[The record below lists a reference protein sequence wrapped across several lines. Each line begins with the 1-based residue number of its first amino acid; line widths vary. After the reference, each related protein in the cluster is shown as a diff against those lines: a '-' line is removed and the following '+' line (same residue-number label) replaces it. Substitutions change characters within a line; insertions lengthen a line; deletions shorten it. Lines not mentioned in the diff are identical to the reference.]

1 VLKRYNGSMAPVKP
15 TRTDDGPAFD
25 LIPAIDLRAGRVVRL
40 VTGDFNREMVYGD
53 DPAAVARGFA
63 DAFPQPT
70 VGWLHVVDLAGAL
83 AGAPEQSD
91 VVTAIVAA
99 VGSRLRVQVG
109 GGLRSED
116 AVDRVLAIG
125 AARVVLG
132 TVALSTPGFAG
143 GLVRRYGPERVAV
156 ALDVRA
162 GQAVGEGWR
171 SGAAGSSPVDAA
183 TRLRDEGVE
192 TLIVT
197 GIDRDGLLEGPDLEL
212 LGQILRLRPGGVI
225 ASGGISSTEDVLR
238 VRELG
243 CSGAIVGRALYEGR
257 LDLRSTLQALAG

>member
-1 VLKRYNGSMAPVKP
+1 MAAVNPRSSAP
-15 TRTDDGPAFD
+15 RRPFE
-25 LIPAIDLRAGRVVRL
+25 LIPAIDLRGGHVVRL
-40 VTGDFNREMVYGD
+40 QEGDFARETVYGD
-53 DPAAVARGFA
+53 DPAAVALAFV
-63 DAFPQPT
+63 DAFEAG
-70 VGWLHVVDLAGAL
+70 VGWLHVVDLDGAVAGASV
-83 AGAPEQSD
+83 QSD
-91 VVTAIVAA
+91 AVAAIVAA
-99 VGSRLRVQVG
+99 VGSRSRVQVG

-116 AVDRVLAIG
+116 AVDRVLALG
-125 AARVVLG
+125 ASRVIIS
-132 TVALSTPGFAG
+132 TAALSTPGFAG
-143 GLVRRYGPERVAV
+143 GLVRRHRPDRVAV

-183 TRLRDEGVE
+183 TRLADEGVE

-197 GIDRDGLLEGPDLEL
+197 GIDRDGLLDGPDLDL
-212 LGQILRLRPGGVI
+212 LERIVGLGLGGVI

-257 LDLRSTLQALAG
+257 LDLRSTLEALTD

>member
-1 VLKRYNGSMAPVKP
+1 MAPVKP
-15 TRTDDGPAFD
+15 TRDTRAPEFD

-40 VTGDFNREMVYGD
+40 VTGDFSRETVYGY
-53 DPAAVARGFA
+53 DPGAVAQGFV
-63 DAFPQPT
+63 DAFPEAA
-70 VGWLHVVDLAGAL
+70 VGWLHVVDLDGAL

-91 VVTAIVAA
+91 AVAAIVAA
-99 VGSRLRVQVG
+99 VGPRALVQVG

-125 AARVVLG
+125 AARVVIG
-132 TVALSTPGFAG
+132 TAALSRPGFAS
-143 GLVRRYGPERVAV
+143 GLVHRHGPERVAV

-171 SGAAGSSPVDAA
+171 SGAPGLPPVEAA
-183 TRLRDEGVE
+183 TRLTDEGVQ

-197 GIDRDGLLEGPDLEL
+197 GIDRDGLLDGPDLDL
-212 LGQILRLRPGGVI
+212 LERILRLGRGGVI
-225 ASGGISSTEDVLR
+225 ASGGISSTADVLR

-257 LDLRSTLQALAG
+257 LDLRSTLQALAD